1 MARNPAAYQPSTSA
15 PRGPLR
21 KPPKGSCGLRPW
33 RRAYLRNVDMS
44 HRVQTGSIGG
54 AWRVGGLDES
64 GLAFP
69 SMMSRE
75 IRLAARPTGEP
86 QPSDFELAEVEVAEP
101 AEGEIVVRN
110 ALMSVDPYMRGRMD
124 DRESYVPPFVLGEPL
139 S

>member
-1 MARNPAAYQPSTSA
+1 M
-15 PRGPLR
+15 L
-21 KPPKGSCGLRPW
+21 
-33 RRAYLRNVDMS
+33 
-44 HRVQTGSIGG
+44 
-54 AWRVGGLDES
+54 
-64 GLAFP
+64 
-69 SMMSRE
+69 SRE

-139 S
+139 SGGAVGEVVASHAEGFAEGDVVLHQLGWRAYAVLDARHARVLDTSLAPASA